1 MTLEQ
6 LGYQIDC
13 FDEYA
18 DGFIFSKQQGSATYY
33 VAFSSEDKSFE
44 TYGVAKGHDINHPI
58 DMELNEAI
66 QNKLK
71 EIEWI

>member
-6 LGYQIDC
+6 LGYTCTVD
-13 FDEYA
+13 
-18 DGFIFSKQQGSATYY
+18 DGDLMCEIKKGSATYY
-33 VAFSSEDKSFE
+33 VTFYDDKSFE
-44 TYGVAKGHDINHPI
+44 TYGFAKGHDINHPI

-71 EIEWI
+71 ELKWI